1 MGIEQLVDA
10 FKGNP
15 QPLQAKVQQAQKG
28 QPPGAIPPD
37 LEEAIALQKITELR
51 NSAQNQQA
59 MQAGGAQPSV
69 VEKLRQMLS
78 AEQRQQA
85 QPPQMPQGMPQGPQG
100 QPPMPQGQPPM
111 QGQPPAPQGQPVM
124 AAGGGS
130 IAQLM
135 SNLGRHYAGGGIVAF
150 NGEDESSV
158 EDEEI
163 KKKLQQYTLQQQGAD
178 YVARKQAAR
187 LAEAEDEA
195 RRQALMSQIPT
206 GGREA
211 PASTGRMSGEF
222 ERNLSNT
229 LAAMPG
235 ASVMKAFSGSGLR
248 GLMGLLGIAGDREEK
263 PAAATPPATLDA
275 ESEKLKR
282 LAAVKP
288 QTGQSTN
295 PDLVPRKQIT
305 GVSPDDIRP
314 APSRATTSGVDNA
327 PMPSGL
333 ASLPSVGVGRD
344 YERKML
350 AENQKFDPEAYKAK
364 FLQEVG
370 PRDLSV
376 YDEMAAELKARKERL
391 KNPEPGF
398 DSLMEYLGQIA
409 QSGGRN
415 WMESGARGAA
425 GVKALQKERQA
436 QQDALVDKILDIGS
450 KKKEAQYNERLG
462 LFNLTKTEQDR
473 VKSESKDIAKSLGL
487 SEDKEIEQRQQM
499 TIEMMKI
506 KTQKEIE
513 ASRAASRGAGPE
525 SKNMAN
531 AINAVKND
539 EVINRLQKRAEEL
552 GKSMLS
558 RDRSEAAGIL
568 KQIEDRQNA
577 IYKQFGV
584 LEGLSTMA
592 AAPGAASPGGT
603 RPPLSSF
610 QR

>member
-1 MGIEQLVDA
+1 
-10 FKGNP
+10 
-15 QPLQAKVQQAQKG
+15 
-28 QPPGAIPPD
+28 
-37 LEEAIALQKITELR
+37 
-51 NSAQNQQA
+51 
-59 MQAGGAQPSV
+59 
-69 VEKLRQMLS
+69 
-78 AEQRQQA
+78 
-85 QPPQMPQGMPQGPQG
+85 
-100 QPPMPQGQPPM
+100 
-111 QGQPPAPQGQPVM
+111 
-124 AAGGGS
+124 
-130 IAQLM
+130 M

-150 NGEDESSV
+150 NGEDESRV

-263 PAAATPPATLDA
+263 PAAATPFATLDA

-314 APSRATTSGVDNA
+314 APSRATTGGVDSA

-333 ASLPSVGVGRD
+333 AGLPSVGVGTEYQR
-344 YERKML
+344 RML
-350 AENQKFDPEAYKAK
+350 AENQKFDPKAYREQ
-364 FLQEVG
+364 FLKEVG
-370 PRDLSV
+370 PRDLSI

-391 KNPEPGF
+391 NAPQAGF
-398 DSLMEYLGQIA
+398 DSLMEYLGAIA
-409 QSGGRN
+409 EGGGRN
-415 WMESGARGAA
+415 WMESGAKGASR
-425 GVKALQKERQA
+425 VKALQKERQA
-436 QQDALVDKILDIGS
+436 QQDALVDRILDIGS
-450 KKKEAQYNERLG
+450 KKKEAEYNERLG

-513 ASRAASRGAGPE
+513 ASRAASRVAGSGAG
-525 SKNMAN
+525 
-531 AINAVKND
+531 
-539 EVINRLQKRAEEL
+539 
-552 GKSMLS
+552 
-558 RDRSEAAGIL
+558 
-568 KQIEDRQNA
+568 DRQQLNELKALQTSLKDQLKEPRMMGKAGDDLRRQLAAVNA
-577 IYKQFGV
+577 EIAKMA
-584 LEGLSTMA
+584 GLSTMA
-592 AAPGAASPGGT
+592 TAPGAASPGGT

>member
-15 QPLQAKVQQAQKG
+15 QPLQAKVQQAQQG

-85 QPPQMPQGMPQGPQG
+85 QPPQMPQGMPKGPQG

-111 QGQPPAPQGQPVM
+111 PQGQPVM

-150 NGEDESSV
+150 DS
-158 EDEEI
+158 
-163 KKKLQQYTLQQQGAD
+163 
-178 YVARKQAAR
+178 
-187 LAEAEDEA
+187 
-195 RRQALMSQIPT
+195 
-206 GGREA
+206 GGNV
-211 PASTGRMSGEF
+211 PSSGEF
-222 ERNLSNT
+222 EGFDNAGTFDLLAERIREETRKKAEQELNEKIKFLEMAAPEVAERVKKENAVNLQSPKRAEAGAGAGVGRPTMENDPRLARNFNPT
-229 LAAMPG
+229 PTGPG
-235 ASVMKAFSGSGLR
+235 AGKAPGA
-248 GLMGLLGIAGDREEK
+248 GIKKE
-263 PAAATPPATLDA
+263 
-275 ESEKLKR
+275 
-282 LAAVKP
+282 
-288 QTGQSTN
+288 
-295 PDLVPRKQIT
+295 IT

-314 APSRATTSGVDNA
+314 APSRATTSGVDSA

-333 ASLPSVGVGRD
+333 AGLPSVGVGTD
-344 YERKML
+344 YQRRML
-350 AENQKFDPEAYKAK
+350 AENQKFDPEAYKQK
-364 FLQEVG
+364 FLKEVG
-370 PRDLSV
+370 RRDLSI

-398 DSLMEYLGQIA
+398 DSLMEYLGAIA
-409 QSGGRN
+409 EGGGRN
-415 WMESGARGAA
+415 WMESGAKGASR
-425 GVKALQKERQA
+425 VKALQKERQA
-436 QQDALVDKILDIGS
+436 QQDALVDRILDIGS
-450 KKKEAQYNERLG
+450 KKKEAEYNERLG

-513 ASRAASRGAGPE
+513 ASRAASRVAGSGAGDKQQLNELKALQTSLKDQLKDPRMMGKAGDDLRRQLAAVNAE
-525 SKNMAN
+525 IAKMA
-531 AINAVKND
+531 
-539 EVINRLQKRAEEL
+539 
-552 GKSMLS
+552 
-558 RDRSEAAGIL
+558 
-568 KQIEDRQNA
+568 
-577 IYKQFGV
+577 
-584 LEGLSTMA
+584 GLSTMA
-592 AAPGAASPGGT
+592 TAPGAASPGGT
-603 RPPLSSF
+603 SLKYNPKTGKIE
-610 QR
+610 

>member
-15 QPLQAKVQQAQKG
+15 QPLQAKVQQAQQG

-111 QGQPPAPQGQPVM
+111 PQGQPVM

-150 NGEDESSV
+150 DS
-158 EDEEI
+158 
-163 KKKLQQYTLQQQGAD
+163 
-178 YVARKQAAR
+178 
-187 LAEAEDEA
+187 
-195 RRQALMSQIPT
+195 
-206 GGREA
+206 GGNV
-211 PASTGRMSGEF
+211 PSSGEF
-222 ERNLSNT
+222 EGFDNAGTFDLLAERIREETRKKAEQELNEKIKFLEMAAPEVAERVKKENAANLQSPKRAEAGAGVGRPTMENDPRLARNFNPT
-229 LAAMPG
+229 PTGPG
-235 ASVMKAFSGSGLR
+235 AGKAPGA
-248 GLMGLLGIAGDREEK
+248 GIKKE
-263 PAAATPPATLDA
+263 
-275 ESEKLKR
+275 
-282 LAAVKP
+282 
-288 QTGQSTN
+288 
-295 PDLVPRKQIT
+295 IT

-314 APSRATTSGVDNA
+314 APSRATTGGVDSA

-364 FLQEVG
+364 FLKEVG

-398 DSLMEYLGQIA
+398 DSLMEYLGAIA
-409 QSGGRN
+409 EGGGRN
-415 WMESGARGAA
+415 WMESGAKGASR
-425 GVKALQKERQA
+425 VKALQKERQA

-450 KKKEAQYNERLG
+450 KKKEAEYNERLG

-513 ASRAASRGAGPE
+513 ASRAASRVAGSGAG
-525 SKNMAN
+525 
-531 AINAVKND
+531 
-539 EVINRLQKRAEEL
+539 
-552 GKSMLS
+552 
-558 RDRSEAAGIL
+558 
-568 KQIEDRQNA
+568 DRQQLNELKALQTSLKDQLKEPRMMGKAGDDLRRQLAAVNA
-577 IYKQFGV
+577 EIAKMA
-584 LEGLSTMA
+584 GLSTMA
-592 AAPGAASPGGT
+592 TAPGAASPGGT
-603 RPPLSSF
+603 SLKYNPKTGKIE
-610 QR
+610 